1 MNTKQTSLSDIAES
15 KSESKKAGRAADFMV
30 SQIEGR
36 ILSGDLKDGEK
47 LPAERDMMVQY
58 GMSRTVVREAVAMLA
73 SKGLI
78 EAKPRF
84 RPVVRKPNYESVVDI
99 LGGIVSHLLNQRD
112 GVKNLHDTRI
122 FLEVALVREAAL
134 KATKDDILALR
145 EALQANKEAIHDS
158 QQFYSTDI
166 AFHAVLYSISG
177 NPIFPAVHKAYTGWL
192 AARWRKM
199 PRKPERNQQSYEAH
213 ESVFNAI
220 LNRDPDEAEAKMRE
234 HLETSWNNVEFTFES
249 L

>member
-1 MNTKQTSLSDIAES
+1 MNTKQTPLSDAPES

-36 ILSGDLKDGEK
+36 ILSGDLKDGEN

-58 GMSRTVVREAVAMLA
+58 GMSRTVVREAVAILA
-73 SKGLI
+73 SKGLV

-84 RPVVRKPNYESVVDI
+84 RPVVRKPNYEAVVDV
-99 LGGIVSHLLNQRD
+99 LDGIVSHLLHQRD

-134 KATKDDILALR
+134 KASKHDIVALR
-145 EALQANKEAIHDS
+145 EALQANKEAINDS
-158 QQFYSTDI
+158 QLFYATDI

-177 NPIFPAVHKAYTGWL
+177 NPIFPAVHKAFTTWL
-192 AARWRKM
+192 AAHWVQM
-199 PRKPERNQQSYEAH
+199 PRMPERNQRSYEAH
-213 ESVFNAI
+213 ESIFNAI
-220 LNRDPDEAEAKMRE
+220 LSRDPDEAEAKMRT
-234 HLETSWNNVEFTFES
+234 HLETSWNNVEFTFKD